1 MSKRTRLWTIAAAVS
16 IALSFG
22 TPATA
27 EPAAKAGPVVA
38 QQVDDDRDL
47 SNQEDN
53 DNDGLWGLLGLVG
66 LLGLLGLRRRKS
78 ESPESGA
85 PAGYA
90 AAAPQ
95 AGHLPP
101 AGGQHAVPGV
111 PPASQ
116 ASPPPV
122 RPMEQAPPMA
132 NPELPR
138 RQQ

>member
-27 EPAAKAGPVVA
+27 EPAAEAGPVA
-38 QQVDDDRDL
+38 TQQVDDDRDL
-47 SNQEDN
+47 SNQDDD

-78 ESPESGA
+78 ESPQSGA
-85 PAGYA
+85 PVGYPA
-90 AAAPQ
+90 
-95 AGHLPP
+95 AGHLPQ

-116 ASPPPV
+116 AGPPPA

-132 NPELPR
+132 DPELPR
-138 RQQ
+138 RQP